1 MSAVDDY
8 TADRR
13 DPQDARVLP
22 QSLQPPHGT
31 PSPAGQEESFDLR
44 ALLNSIWRQKLTIA
58 AFGFGFGFLAI
69 VGVYM
74 VTPRYTANSVVMLD
88 EADEQIIDL
97 ESVSSS
103 LSTDYFTII
112 AQAEVLK
119 SRKLA
124 GRVVDDLELTKVPEF
139 NPDLVEPSDP
149 PLPLALLGEGIELVL
164 GTVRGAVSENEA
176 PSVERLDQAYWDRE
190 AAIDRVLDRLTVQ
203 SVRDTY
209 VYSIT
214 IETEDAFLSADIA
227 NKFAEMYILDQ
238 LETKFEQTE
247 QATQWLSERVAE
259 LRIELEESE
268 AAVESYNSATTLISE
283 EVLAV
288 SGRQLKEMRERRDS
302 LAADSEQGAAALV
315 SLRERVAE
323 RDYAGAAELLA
334 LPRLSAIAE
343 ELTALAAQGE
353 ADRRVAEQT
362 ARFDILAERA
372 IAQKEAEQQR
382 NAAQLTALDGSI
394 AQLETQ
400 MESQSQDLVQLRQL
414 QREAEANRRIYEQF
428 LRRLNETTVQEGV
441 QQADARLLSPAVIE
455 FDPSYPNKTLTV
467 LIAGFFGGVIG
478 IAVVVAL
485 EQMNHSFRTS
495 EELEKATG
503 LGVLGQIPAAPVRS
517 RRSLLSYANERSSS
531 ALMESIRNLRT
542 GVLLANVDKPPQV
555 VLLTSSLP
563 KEGKTTCSLLLSQNA
578 AALGKKVLLIE
589 CDLRRRTFRT
599 YFDAKDR
606 SGLMTIL
613 TGEKSFDEVVHHD
626 EASGMDV
633 ILGEE
638 SKANAADV
646 FSSRKFADFVEDCRA
661 RYDFVVIDT
670 PPVLAVPDARVIAPL
685 ADAVLYCVR
694 WNSTHRDLVRNGLA
708 AFAQIKVRV
717 TGLALT
723 QINTRKMASYGYGGY
738 SYYYYKTSSRYYL
751 N

>member
-1 MSAVDDY
+1 
-8 TADRR
+8 
-13 DPQDARVLP
+13 
-22 QSLQPPHGT
+22 
-31 PSPAGQEESFDLR
+31 DLR
-44 ALLNSIWRQKLTIA
+44 ALINSIWRQKLTIA
-58 AFGFGFGFLAI
+58 AFGFGFAFLAV

-74 VTPRYTANSVVMLD
+74 VTPRYTASSVVMLD
-88 EADEQIIDL
+88 VAEQQIIDL
-97 ESVSSS
+97 ESVASS

-124 GRVVDDLELTKVPEF
+124 GRVVDSLELTTHPEF
-139 NPDLVEPSDP
+139 NPDLIEPEEP
-149 PLPLALLGEGIELVL
+149 PLPVAVILQGVDLIKS
-164 GTVRGAVSENEA
+164 TVRGAVSEAEA
-176 PSVERLDQAYWDRE
+176 PSSDRLDPTYWDRE
-190 AAIDRVLDRLTVQ
+190 AAIDRLLDRLNVQ

-227 NKFAEMYILDQ
+227 NKYAEMYILDQ

-247 QATQWLSERVAE
+247 QATEWLSQRVAE
-259 LRIELEESE
+259 LRIDLEASE

-283 EVLAV
+283 EVLAGMSV
-288 SGRQLKEMRERRDS
+288 QLKEMRERRESLSASAVSGAAS
-302 LAADSEQGAAALV
+302 LAQ
-315 SLRERVAE
+315 LRERVAE

-334 LPRLSAIAE
+334 LPRLAGIASEIE
-343 ELTALAAQGE
+343 ELSE
-353 ADRRVAEQT
+353 AGGDARRLAEQS

-372 IAQKEAEQQR
+372 VAQKEAELAR
-382 NAAQLTALDGSI
+382 NISQSAAIEDSI
-394 AQLETQ
+394 VQLEVQ
-400 MESQSQDLVQLRQL
+400 LESQSQDLVELRQL

-455 FDPSYPNKTLTV
+455 FSPSFPNKTLTV
-467 LIAGFFGGVIG
+467 LLAGFFGGVVG

-485 EQMNHSFRTS
+485 EQMNHSYRTS

-503 LGVLGQIPAAPVRS
+503 LSVLGSIPAAPVRT

-531 ALMESIRNLRT
+531 ALMEAIRNLRT

-555 VLLTSSLP
+555 VMLTSSLP

-606 SGLMTIL
+606 TGLMTIL
-613 TGEKSFDEVVHHD
+613 TGAKTFDEVVHHD

-633 ILGEE
+633 VLGEE

-646 FSSRKFADFVEDCRA
+646 FSSRRFAEFIEECRS

-694 WNSTHRDLVRNGLA
+694 WNTTHRDLVRNGLA